1 MSNSPTVVGEATDHV
16 VRYLFDAPFVSDVEA
31 GRKRRTIRRSDK
43 GARPGMRIE
52 LLTADEPDRRRLLG
66 TGVLVSVTPVRI
78 ERGRAEQAQ
87 VVIGTP
93 GGAQSRLAGAAVE
106 LFAAEDGFAS
116 AAAMVEWFD
125 RRYGMPF
132 IGFLHEWG
140 PRAIHGS
147 SGVLGSSVH
156 AARPVALSG
165 DTGGP

>member
-1 MSNSPTVVGEATDHV
+1 VSKATTEGGGTADNV
-16 VRYLFDAPFVSDVEA
+16 VRYLFDAAFVADVEA

-52 LLTADEPDRRRLLG
+52 LLTSDESDRRRLLG

-78 ERGRAEQAQ
+78 ERGGAGHIQ
-87 VVIGTP
+87 VEIGTP
-93 GGAQSRLAGAAVE
+93 GGAQSRLTGAAVE

-116 AAAMVEWFD
+116 ATDMVAWFD
-125 RRYGMPF
+125 RRYGVPF
-132 IGFLHEWG
+132 TGFLHEWE
-140 PRAIHGS
+140 PRAFHGS
-147 SGVLGSSVH
+147 SGALGSSVH